1 MTEPKEGEMRRI
13 IPRLPLLFVSAVTLA
28 GCQIA
33 GDIFK
38 AGVWVGVIAVVGVI
52 ALVVWLIS
60 RMVS

>member
-1 MTEPKEGEMRRI
+1 MRQI
-13 IPRLPLLFVSAVTLA
+13 MPPLSLLMLSALTLA
-28 GCQIA
+28 GCQIV

-52 ALVVWLIS
+52 ALIVWGIS

>member
-1 MTEPKEGEMRRI
+1 MRQI
-13 IPRLPLLFVSAVTLA
+13 IAPLSLLMLSSLTLA
-28 GCQIA
+28 GCQVV

-52 ALVVWLIS
+52 ALIVWGIS